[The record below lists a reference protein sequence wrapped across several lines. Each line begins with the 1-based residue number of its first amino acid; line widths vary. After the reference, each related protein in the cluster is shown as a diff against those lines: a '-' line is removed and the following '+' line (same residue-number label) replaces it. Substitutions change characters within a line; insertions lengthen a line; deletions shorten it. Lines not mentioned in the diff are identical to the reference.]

1 MPHFVVYFFVLS
13 LQNESMKKAE
23 TAKSLSEKRK
33 ELEVELKNKD
43 QILTQL
49 QSESEK
55 NGREVNR
62 SAYTRRILEIINNI
76 EKQKTEIEKVLRD
89 TRDIQ
94 KEINTLSGQLDRS
107 FTVADETIFR
117 VGQTQLS
124 FEVRAFSIDSS

>member
-1 MPHFVVYFFVLS
+1 
-13 LQNESMKKAE
+13 MKKAE

-33 ELEVELKNKD
+33 ELEIELKNKD
-43 QILTQL
+43 QILLQL

-55 NGREVNR
+55 NGKEVNR

-76 EKQKTEIEKVLRD
+76 EKQKTEINKVLRD

-94 KEINTLSGQLDRS
+94 KEINILSGRLDRS

-117 VGQTQLS
+117 VCLS
-124 FEVRAFSIDSS
+124 ISLCQF